1 MSDDRTPPS
10 PGDSPGDDTPDAAA
24 AELALG
30 ILDGEERAVALR
42 RVLAEPGF
50 AQQVDRWRHYLAQL
64 FDLWPAMPAPA
75 GVLERV
81 EWTIDGPA
89 AMDVPTPPNRRFFW
103 PAAAGISSV
112 AAAVLLLF
120 IVMRPIE
127 RAPRP
132 VQPAAKPIATIA
144 AASPTMLVASIAPV
158 EKGAPVTAIYDP
170 ASGALR
176 LTPTA
181 LADANRSAELW
192 VIGGDGVPH
201 SLGLLRQAGASSL
214 AVNAANRARLAVGAT
229 LAVSLEPIGG
239 SPTGLPTGPV
249 VATGAL
255 SQV

>member
-1 MSDDRTPPS
+1 MTDDRT
-10 PGDSPGDDTPDAAA
+10 DDTPDMAA

-30 ILDGEERAVALR
+30 LLEGDDRARALR
-42 RVLAEPGF
+42 RVLAEAGF
-50 AQQVDRWRHYLAQL
+50 AQEVERWRLYLGEL
-64 FDLWPAMPAPA
+64 FDLWPAIPAPA

-89 AMDVPTPPNRRFFW
+89 AMRVPTPPRRRLFW
-103 PAAAGISSV
+103 PVAAGLSSV
-112 AAAVLLLF
+112 AAVALLLF
-120 IVMRPIE
+120 IALRPIE

-132 VQPAAKPIATIA
+132 AQPRPAATAVA
-144 AASPTMLVASIAPV
+144 APSTMLVASIDPV
-158 EKGAPVTAIYDP
+158 EKGAPVTAVYDP

-176 LTPTA
+176 LTATT

-201 SLGLLRQAGASSL
+201 SLGLLRPAGATSF
-214 AVNAANRARLAVGAT
+214 AVTTANRERLAAGAM